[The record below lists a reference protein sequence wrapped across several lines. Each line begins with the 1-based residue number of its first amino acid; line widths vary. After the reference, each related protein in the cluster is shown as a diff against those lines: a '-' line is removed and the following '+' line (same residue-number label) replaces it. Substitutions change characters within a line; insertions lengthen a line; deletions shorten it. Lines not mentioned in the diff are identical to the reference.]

1 LTKRGSWPL
10 LLAAVAAFAA
20 AFAGLRGRSSFLAI
34 AGQRDAAQ
42 ELAARHG
49 LAVADALALRDLVGV
64 DAAPGVWEAAAAAF
78 VAERP
83 ALGEALAAVAVAG
96 DGPAARAA
104 RQAAPDAETAWQRF
118 RSDPRALPGLR
129 FLLLR
134 ERLATLA
141 D

>member
-1 LTKRGSWPL
+1 MRRGSWPL

-20 AFAGLRGRSSFLAI
+20 AFVALRGRSTFLAI

-42 ELAARHG
+42 ALAVRHG
-49 LAVADALALRDLVGV
+49 LAVADALALRDLVGK
-64 DAAPGVWEAAAAAF
+64 DPAPGAWEAAAAVF
-78 VAERP
+78 VAERL
-83 ALGEALAAVAVAG
+83 ALGDALAAVAAAG
-96 DGPAARAA
+96 AGPAAFAA
-104 RQAAPDAETAWQRF
+104 RQAAADAETAWRRF

-134 ERLATLA
+134 ERFAALA